1 MFCRGFGRPNK
12 ESTPPAGSI
21 VDKLHEKLGIL
32 EKNEIEFQKKAADE
46 FERAKEF
53 AKAKNRNDALQCLK
67 RKKVLEKQIEK
78 VGSFRVRIQNQMM
91 IQLQGAN
98 ADESNAMQKANSIA
112 DKTVFEI
119 NEQRIQEAL
128 SSIGSSAANFD
139 DHESVTE
146 LEELERDKL
155 EEHATSSG
163 NYSHS
168 SSGRNRKQPT
178 HPNPHK
184 RREGKQAAH
193 A

>member
-1 MFCRGFGRPNK
+1 ML
-12 ESTPPAGSI
+12 
-21 VDKLHEKLGIL
+21 DKLHEKLGIL
-32 EKNEIEFQKKAADE
+32 EKNESEIQKKAAVE
-46 FERAKEF
+46 FGRAKEF
-53 AKAKNRNDALQCLK
+53 ARAKNRKDALQCLK
-67 RKKVLEKQIEK
+67 RKKVLEKQIEE
-78 VGSFRVRIQNQMM
+78 VGSFRVRIRNQMM
-91 IQLQGAN
+91 ILQGAN

-155 EEHATSSG
+155 EEQATSSG
-163 NYSHS
+163 NYNHS
-168 SSGRNRKQPT
+168 SSSRNRKQPT
-178 HPNPHK
+178 SPNPHK